1 MKYSKHNFLDKM
13 YYKQLIKGYYT
24 YNFLRLQFITSI
36 LTHKDDADIESS

>member
-24 YNFLRLQFITSI
+24 YNFLSLQFII
-36 LTHKDDADIESS
+36 LTHIDDAYIESS